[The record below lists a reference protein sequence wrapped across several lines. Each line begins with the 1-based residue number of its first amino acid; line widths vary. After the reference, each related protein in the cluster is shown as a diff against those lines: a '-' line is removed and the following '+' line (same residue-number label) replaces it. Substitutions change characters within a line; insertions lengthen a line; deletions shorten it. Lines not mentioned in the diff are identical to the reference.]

1 MAKPVVV
8 SEPESVVLTETVEVV
23 LLYTKDLSVF
33 KVGVNRP
40 IDVKRVA
47 DIARD
52 VCERKNMLSAYP
64 VVVNERMEVID
75 GQHRIKAAQAAGV
88 GVYYIV
94 APGLDVTDQAKA
106 NELTKSWTTL
116 DWAGF
121 WASRVDEPNHAQYA
135 RLLELHAEFP
145 LVGFST
151 LVNFTQ
157 YGGWSRE
164 NGKQDFK
171 VGRFEIKD
179 EPAAITLATWYS
191 DFRKSGLPNGGP
203 LASAVVMLYRN
214 PDYDHDWMARR
225 LLQYRSQVTA
235 CTNSREYLLSFQSLY
250 NFDRPRRNRVYL
262 AAA

>member
-1 MAKPVVV
+1 MAKSTP
-8 SEPESVVLTETVEVV
+8 VV
-23 LLYTKDLSVF
+23 LLYTEDLSVF

-40 IDVKRVA
+40 IDIKRVA

-52 VCERKNMLSAYP
+52 ISERKNMLAAYP

-88 GVYYIV
+88 GVYYVV

-121 WASRVDEPNHAQYA
+121 WASRTDEPNHAQYA
-135 RLLELHAEFP
+135 RLIELHEEFP
-145 LVGFST
+145 MVGFST

-157 YGGWSRE
+157 YGGWSRDTS
-164 NGKQDFK
+164 KQDFK
-171 VGRFEIKD
+171 FGRFEIKD
-179 EPAAITLATWYS
+179 EKAAITLSEWYS
-191 DFRKSGLPNGGP
+191 DFRKAGLPNGGP
-203 LASAVVMLYRN
+203 LSSAVVMLYRN
-214 PDYDHDWMARR
+214 PDYDHAWMTKR
-225 LLQYRSQVTA
+225 LSQYRSQVTA
-235 CTNSREYLLSFQSLY
+235 CTNSRDYLLEFQSLY
-250 NFDRPRRNRVYL
+250 NFDRPRRNRVHL